1 MNAQLAQDE
10 EPRDA
15 GQDMSGFAIDADPV
29 RCTLCGDCEAV
40 CPSGVFTFVSDTT
53 IEVLHP
59 GRCITCG
66 HCVAVCAEDA
76 LRHSNIADEKFDPY
90 SDELPVNKET
100 LRQLF
105 MRRRSCRRF
114 EDKPLGREQLDTLLD
129 QARYAPTSTNSE
141 NVRYLVFSEEEAIGK
156 LSEWTAGYY
165 LKLDRQLNNPLVRFA
180 ISLAVG
186 KKTVKA
192 YRYHMPAISEL
203 FQNVLDGNDRLFY
216 GAPAVIVAFASGL
229 SHIALAS
236 CNLAAMEILLACETN
251 GLGACYNGY
260 ALTALTRDR
269 KIRRQAGIPSGYT
282 PGAVI
287 AIGYPKHGFVK
298 IPPRRKRRVLWY
310 GD

>member
-1 MNAQLAQDE
+1 
-10 EPRDA
+10 
-15 GQDMSGFAIDADPV
+15 MSGFAIHADPV
-29 RCTLCGDCEAV
+29 RCTLCGDCESV
-40 CPSGVFTFVSDTT
+40 CPSGVFSFISDTV
-53 IEVLHP
+53 EVHHP

-76 LRHSNIADEKFDPY
+76 LRHSNIPDQKFDAY
-90 SDELPVNKET
+90 SGESLVHKET

-105 MRRRSCRRF
+105 MRRRSCRSF
-114 EDKPLGREQLDTLLD
+114 QEKPLGREQIDGLID

-141 NVRYLVFSEEEAIGK
+141 NVRYLVFSEEEGLGE
-156 LSEWTAGYY
+156 LSEWTARYY
-165 LKLDRQLNNPLVRFA
+165 LKLDRQLRNPLVRFA
-180 ISLAVG
+180 IGLAVG
-186 KKTVKA
+186 QKTVKA
-192 YRYHMPAISEL
+192 YRYHMPAIQEL
-203 FQNVLDGNDRLFY
+203 FQHVVNGEDKLFY
-216 GAPAVIVAFASGL
+216 GAPAVIVALASGL

-236 CNLAAMEILLACETN
+236 CNLAAMELLLACETN

-260 ALTALTRDR
+260 TLTALTRD
-269 KIRRQAGIPSGYT
+269 KKMRRRVGIPTGYT